1 MFDQMLV
8 IVSVTF
14 LVMIS
19 PGPDMVLV
27 IRNTFVGGRRA
38 GLRTSMGILSGNLVH
53 ISYCLLGIGLLI
65 SQSIL
70 AFAALKY
77 AAAAY
82 LIYLGIM
89 SFRSGDT
96 RLDTNDVADRR
107 RDGRWFVQGFVNNLL
122 NPKGTL
128 FYLGVFTTVISP
140 ETSPGAMLL
149 LIFSMMLVS
158 ASFWLVFVFTLDRP
172 TIREFIDR
180 FTTDHEPGLWS
191 VADPVRREGGDDGAM
206 SMPASPPRPV
216 APLLHRVPG
225 YGTGDAGRGLSRSE
239 VPRPS
244 RRLAPSTA

>member
-1 MFDQMLV
+1 MLREGFLQELREDANVFDQILL

-14 LVMIS
+14 VVMIS

-27 IRNTFVGGRRA
+27 IRNTLVGGRRA

-53 ISYCLLGIGLLI
+53 ITYCVLGIGLII
-65 SQSIL
+65 SQSIR

-89 SFRSGDT
+89 IFRSGDK
-96 RLDTNDVADRR
+96 RLETSDVEDRR
-107 RDGRWFVQGFVNNLL
+107 PDGRWFVQGLVNNLL

-128 FYLGVFTTVISP
+128 FYLGVFTTVIRP
-140 ETSPGAMLL
+140 DTSASAMVI

-172 TIREFIDR
+172 PIRGFVER
-180 FTTDHEPGLWS
+180 FQQSVNRVSGVVLILFGVKVASTT
-191 VADPVRREGGDDGAM
+191 R
-206 SMPASPPRPV
+206 
-216 APLLHRVPG
+216 
-225 YGTGDAGRGLSRSE
+225 
-239 VPRPS
+239 
-244 RRLAPSTA
+244 